1 MPSWAVA
8 RMHARATLRPLGR
21 VMLALL
27 AAAAWCNLGTAC
39 DVLIAELYR
48 HSLWYVRVDIV
59 NPPT

>member
-27 AAAAWCNLGTAC
+27 SAAAWCSWGAAC
-39 DVLIAELYR
+39 DVLIAELHR
-48 HSLWYVRVDIV
+48 HPLWYVRVEIV
-59 NPPT
+59 DPPT